1 VSEPTSNDS
10 FVSEF
15 RGVQAEAHHVNLLN
29 GWWGERE
36 AIIDLCADK
45 GIDFRPHLAI
55 QLLGLTN
62 TENSEAIE
70 AARKQDPETWKDY
83 TKPDTMVREMAGA
96 IVRLM
101 DMAQYFELPLGK
113 AILAEIE
120 ANRQRGFRHGGK
132 AA

>member
-1 VSEPTSNDS
+1 MSEQTRNDS
-10 FVSEF
+10 FASEF
-15 RGVQAEAHHVNLLN
+15 SGVQADAYKVNLLN
-29 GWWGERE
+29 GWWLERE
-36 AIIDLCADK
+36 EILDACSSK
-45 GIDFRPHLAI
+45 GIDYSPHLAI
-55 QLLGLTN
+55 QLLGLVG
-62 TENSEAIE
+62 TEVSEAIE
-70 AARKQDPETWKDY
+70 AARKHDPETWDAY
-83 TKPDTMVREMAGA
+83 NTKDTMVREMAGA

>member
-1 VSEPTSNDS
+1 MSEPTRNDS

-15 RGVQAEAHHVNLLN
+15 SGVQAEAYQVNLLN
-29 GWWGERE
+29 GWWGRRSN
-36 AIIDLCADK
+36 IVSMCAAD
-45 GIDFRPHLAI
+45 GINYSPHLAI
-55 QLLGLTN
+55 ELLGLVHS
-62 TENSEAIE
+62 EISEAVE
-70 AARKQDPETWKDY
+70 AARKHDSETWKDY

-113 AILAEIE
+113 AILSEIE